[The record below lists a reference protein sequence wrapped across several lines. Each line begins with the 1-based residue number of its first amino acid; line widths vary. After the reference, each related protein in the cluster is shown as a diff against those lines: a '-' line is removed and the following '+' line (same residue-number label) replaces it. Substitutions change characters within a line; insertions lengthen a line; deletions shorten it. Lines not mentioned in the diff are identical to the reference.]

1 MKRLL
6 SVLLSL
12 AMLTALLS
20 GCAKA
25 PASLREC
32 LSAGPTVIVDGT
44 TISTLEADGVVLVP
58 LSALQGVWPWLEMV
72 ADEGG
77 YSFCIRNSDARA
89 ALPGLELKAREASA
103 LVYDAAQPQV
113 IHFLGKDAEEYW
125 LPLGAFSEQEGA
137 QLLLDAE
144 QQVYYLSG
152 AILRG
157 STIEPGRKVPVLMY
171 HAVSDDI
178 WGVEGLFQSPEKFR
192 AQMQY
197 LLDHDYQPIWFE
209 DLYHLQDFS
218 NPILITFDD
227 GYTDNYTEAFP
238 ILRELGIKATI
249 NLVSASLGGKHTLSE
264 DQIRE
269 MADSGLISFQSHTAT
284 HAKLDRATEQET
296 IKEMAD
302 SRLDIARL
310 TGRIPYVL
318 ACPEGRSSDTTYAIV
333 PEYYTFMLLTTD
345 SGWSTDDGAYQ
356 IRRYSMPRSMTLE
369 EFAAKLA
376 Q

>member
-6 SVLLSL
+6 SVLLIL
-12 AMLTALLS
+12 AALTALLS

-32 LSAGPTVIVDGT
+32 LPAGPTVIVDGT
-44 TISTLEADGVVLVP
+44 TISTLEADGVALLP
-58 LSALQGVWPWLEMV
+58 LDALQGVWPWLELSPE
-72 ADEGG
+72 ARG
-77 YSFCIRNSDARA
+77 YSFCIRNSDVRA
-89 ALPGLELKAREASA
+89 ALPGLELEARKADE

-113 IHFLGKDAEEYW
+113 IHFLGKDTEEYW
-125 LPLGAFSEQEGA
+125 LPLEAFSEQAGA
-137 QLLLDAE
+137 QLLPDVE
-144 QQVYYLSG
+144 RQVYYLSG

-157 STIEPGRKVPVLMY
+157 STIDAGRKVPVLMY

-178 WGVEGLFQSPEKFR
+178 WGIEGLFQSPEKFR

-227 GYTDNYTEAFP
+227 GYADNYAEAFP

-264 DQIRE
+264 AQVRE
-269 MADSGLISFQSHTAT
+269 MSDSGLISFQSHTAT

-318 ACPEGRSSDTTYAIV
+318 ACPEGRSSDMTYAIV
-333 PEYYTFMLLTTD
+333 PDYYAFLLLTTD
-345 SGWSTDDGAYQ
+345 SGWTTDDGVYQ
-356 IRRYSMPRSMTLE
+356 VKRYSMPRSMTLE
-369 EFAAKLA
+369 QFAAKLA